1 MTPPT
6 YSPQVTIIT
15 VLRTADPQRSAA
27 LEQEGF
33 SVISS
38 EGGEQR
44 RAGLVV
50 FCAPPTGNPDYAQV
64 GRPGAKYS
72 NPNQIILL

>member
-1 MTPPT
+1 M
-6 YSPQVTIIT
+6 VIT

-64 GRPGAKYS
+64 GCPAPSIPVYLS
-72 NPNQIILL
+72 LIIQK